1 MNRSGMGVPKSVSG
15 TSMPTRV
22 FHSSVTNQQ
31 NHHLTKCTC
40 AVACHSR
47 PEVRMVHTSGNH
59 SFPFEI
65 QEEAEKK
72 TEIKRARQISVSFL
86 LFRQLL
92 RTSGKAHWIEWLK
105 RPPEGSPVNNQGP
118 PQKPGAHDLSR
129 ITTRSTLESMG
140 INCWATAFT
149 HFPESP
155 DA

>member
-22 FHSSVTNQQ
+22 FHSSGTHQR
-31 NHHLTKCTC
+31 NHHRTDCTC

-47 PEVRMVHTSGNH
+47 PEVGMVHTSGNH

-65 QEEAEKK
+65 HEEAEEK

-92 RTSGKAHWIEWLK
+92 RTSGKARWVEWLK
-105 RPPEGSPVNNQGP
+105 RPPEGRPVNNQGP
-118 PQKPGAHDLSR
+118 PKNQEP
-129 ITTRSTLESMG
+129 TTSHG
-140 INCWATAFT
+140 
-149 HFPESP
+149 
-155 DA
+155 